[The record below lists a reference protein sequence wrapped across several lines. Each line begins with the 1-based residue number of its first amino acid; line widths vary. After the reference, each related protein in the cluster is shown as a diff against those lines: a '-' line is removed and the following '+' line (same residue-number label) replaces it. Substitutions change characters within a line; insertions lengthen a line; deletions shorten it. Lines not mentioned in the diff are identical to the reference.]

1 MKTHRNSYKILF
13 LILASLLFAE
23 AAYAQLSGYKYRKKL
38 TVDNTRVSGAG
49 TLTNF
54 PVLISFTDPDIAT
67 ISNGGRTTS
76 VNGYDI
82 AFTHSDGSTQLDHE
96 LESYNASTGQILAW
110 VRFPSLSGSSDTDFF
125 IYFGNSSQTTDQS
138 STTTWDNSYQ
148 AVLHMDALTDATS
161 NGNNGS
167 NNGTSSTGGKIG
179 NARDFT
185 ASNDDFISI
194 ADDATLDI
202 TGTITISAWINI
214 DNYNTTPDLVTKGDY
229 NESYGTWLRGD
240 NTFRFADDGTTRVT
254 SSSTL
259 ADGATGYITFTN
271 TGSETAVYINGAN
284 KTTGSGANF
293 SNNNDPLYISTSA
306 YPLDGWVDE
315 VRISNVARSDD
326 WILTEYN
333 NQDNPGTFYSEVEEN
348 PVLSA
353 VEGTPLNTVA
363 GGAAVLVTSSISIST
378 PFADSLESA
387 TIQITGNYDSSEDEL
402 DFSDTGLISGS
413 WASGS
418 GTLTL
423 SGRASVADY
432 QAALRAVTYQN
443 TNGSTP
449 DLSAR
454 TVSFTVEDAF
464 YSSNTVT
471 RDAYITQTL
480 TDLSTDISNTVF
492 HFDAQDIDG
501 DLLTN
506 DQPSNGASVSSWG
519 DRSQNVGGSSATM
532 TNSAPGGDEPI
543 FNVNYFG
550 ERGALFF
557 NYNSGDNGD
566 NFQIDNDNLINTN
579 TFTEKSF
586 AAVFR
591 TGDDLTGLQIV
602 YEQGGGSKG
611 YNISIKDGT
620 AYAYAFSN
628 VWASQDQSINLGAV
642 QPNTSYI
649 VIASHNSSGTPAT
662 SYWEASING
671 GAIQQLTGATD
682 MGGHS
687 GGPTIGEEDNT
698 RDPVTH
704 SNPGTTNS
712 FDGYIAELVSWNTSL
727 NAGRIASIYNFLCD
741 KWCNTPSV
749 LASIEGTNLDYTEGD
764 SPTAITSTIA
774 ISDVDNT
781 LLDSAKVTI
790 SSNFVDSEDELG
802 FVDAGGI
809 TGNWNSTT
817 GILSLSGNA
826 TLAQYQTALRAVTYE
841 NTNTTNPSTAL
852 RQIDFLV
859 YDWDD
864 PSNIVARNINVIAV
878 NTAPTLSGISGPAL
892 GYTEGSGAVSAPFPV
907 SITDIDDTNMESAT
921 ISITNNYF
929 FGEDELGFVDAG
941 GITGSWNS
949 GTGVLTLSGT
959 ASISQYETAL
969 ANITYENLSSDPV
982 EVTRTFSF
990 VVNDGDGNSNT
1001 QTRDLDLTAVN
1012 SAPVLTNIE
1021 TSIPVYQ
1028 GADLQLTNT
1037 IEVSDPDDTQI
1048 DSAVVVINGNFKVA
1062 EDSLLYS
1069 SLFGITGTYDETN
1082 GRLKL
1087 VGTASFS
1094 DYQTALRSIKYRNF
1108 GSIPTGPAR
1117 EVAFIASDGALKSD
1131 SLKRTIEVNAVEA
1144 ISGLD
1149 VWLRADVGVVTSGT
1163 QVTTWQDQSGNGNNF
1178 IGRAGSGIRP
1188 TIVASSA
1195 PLGGQPA
1202 IEFEG
1207 NGDYFDDTD
1216 AESNY
1221 INGMTEFTLFMV
1233 YKSDDTGTDRG
1244 LWNTTTPNDEDAIFT
1259 MRYDESGANGGG
1271 SFTDVIKTGIL
1282 ANDPDNQLESFSDI
1296 QTTSAQITSLHWES
1310 NDSYDIYVDGILN
1323 NPRSAGPPPSGSIS
1337 GATTAIVGKGGK
1349 DEGNRSWDGQIAEV
1363 ILYGR
1368 NLTTEERQ
1376 KVEDYLSVKYS
1387 SAIRKITPAA
1397 GGEAI
1402 SADDANTSYTSL
1414 TGPIIQE
1421 GFPGELTASGTI
1433 VLKAPTGYAWNTGVT
1448 PGVSIAPAYGGS
1460 TTLAS
1465 TFTSITSSNITFTIN
1480 TESSSNPGQ
1489 ITFSGLQVR
1498 PTTGTLPNTGTITNV
1513 GTTGQGGATNY
1524 GSLVMIP
1531 GTVDSLIYVQ
1541 QPTITNVDD
1550 IITPSVRIQL
1560 VDQFGNSIN
1569 TSGVDVGIAISSGPG
1584 SLSGTTP
1591 VSTNVL
1597 GIAEFSDLEIDDVG
1611 AHQLIATSTG
1621 LDSKIS
1627 SSFNIVNA
1635 GVLVGFKIERVPSGN
1650 ISSKLAGQA
1659 FDIKVTAIDGTGT
1672 TVTSFTGTV
1681 SITSSCT
1688 MGTGQGTTAN
1698 FTSGVLSSRSVSITS
1713 VGNCSI
1719 TATNS
1724 AGAENGISNSFTVA
1738 AGAADASTTIIS
1750 SSPSVI
1756 LNDGVSTSTITVQA
1770 KDAYGNNKT
1779 TGGATV
1785 VLSKTAGTI
1794 SSVTDNSNGTYT
1806 ATLTSSTSVTTS
1818 TITGTL
1824 NATSISDNTTV
1835 EFAAFSHIW
1844 ESQLGSASEASDWF
1858 DNDNWNVGNVPG
1870 SSSVVL
1876 IPADPAIGNEFPVV
1890 DVDNTEIASLTLES
1904 GAQLTVSGSI
1914 NFIVDGNVVGDGD
1927 ILGSNND
1934 ELTLAG
1940 NLNVNNITLG
1950 TVTFNGSTDQ
1960 TILNPSTFVN
1970 VEIDNPGTVLITDDF
1985 TANGTL
1991 TLTDGELLIP
2001 SGMNLIANTQSY
2013 GSGNLRFQR
2022 KVSGVRGWRMVSS
2035 PVSSTYGDFLDGTL
2049 TQGYSG
2055 STLGNAALDSLQ
2067 PNVLTYLEN
2076 FPGTD
2081 NQRYRTAT
2089 SSGQSVSQGQG
2100 VFVFFFGD
2108 IAADA
2113 RYNNPLPDTL
2123 DVTGQE
2129 FDGDGTEVDFG
2140 VTYTTAAD
2148 SGWNLVGNPFG
2159 ATINWDDSPNWTK
2172 TNIESTIYVWDPAA
2186 NSGNGE
2192 YLTWNGT
2199 TGTLGSGRISPFQ
2212 GFWIK
2217 ANASSPSLIVN
2228 KEAKT
2233 TGGNFIRKANNS
2245 RSTVIELMATTENL
2259 SKRINFMFSETAS
2272 RNIDSKD
2279 GYRLIPFSTSNIEF
2293 YSLLDDGTQLAINN
2307 LPLNFT
2313 NRIKIPLSL
2322 NAYESQV
2329 PLSGDFNI
2337 SLSGLKGIPEEWLIL
2352 LIDNETGTVTN
2363 LRDNTSYEFFH
2374 STKGKISSNTS
2385 HSKIQIKEKS
2395 KSISTR
2401 FTLQITTE
2409 EIEANIPEE
2418 VYLNQNYPN
2427 PFNPSTSIP
2436 FGLDVDS
2443 KVKLEV
2449 FDILGRKVSTLVNEN
2464 MTAGT
2469 YNINFQAQ
2477 NLASGVYFY
2486 RLVTDSGVFT
2496 QRFTLIK

>member
-1 MKTHRNSYKILF
+1 LLVASLF
-13 LILASLLFAE
+13 LAE
-23 AAYAQLSGYKYRKKL
+23 VAYAQLSGYKYRKKL

-110 VRFPSLSGSSDTDFF
+110 VRFPSLSGSTDTDFF

-138 STTTWDNSYQ
+138 SNTTWDNSYQ
-148 AVLHMDALTDATS
+148 AVLHMDGLNDATS

-202 TGTITISAWINI
+202 TGAITISAWINI
-214 DNYNTTPDLVTKGDY
+214 DNYNTTPDLVTKGAY
-229 NESYGTWLRGD
+229 NQSYGTWLRGD

-254 SSSTL
+254 SSATI
-259 ADGATGYITFTN
+259 ADGATGYVTFTN
-271 TGSETAVYINGAN
+271 NGSQTAVYINGTN

-293 SNNNDPLYISTSA
+293 SNNNNPLYISTSA
-306 YPLDGWVDE
+306 YPLNGWVDE

-333 NQDNPGTFYSEVEEN
+333 NQDNPGTFYSEIEEN

-363 GGAAVLVTSSISIST
+363 GGAAVLVTSTISIST

-387 TIQITGNYDSSEDEL
+387 TIQIAGNYDGSEDEL
-402 DFSDTGLISGS
+402 DFSDTGLITGS
-413 WASGS
+413 WSSGS

-443 TNGSTP
+443 TDGSTP

-471 RDAYITQTL
+471 RDVYITQTL
-480 TDLSTDISNTVF
+480 TDLTTDIANVVF
-492 HFDAQDIDG
+492 NFDAQDADG
-501 DLLTN
+501 DGNSGTN
-506 DQPSNGASVSSWG
+506 QPADGALASWVDVTGNVS
-519 DRSQNVGGSSATM
+519 T
-532 TNSAPGGDEPI
+532 TAPSPDIPVL
-543 FNVNYFG
+543 NANYFG
-550 ERGALFF
+550 ERGAILFD
-557 NYNSGDNGD
+557 YNSGNGGD
-566 NFQIDNDNLINTN
+566 HYPLSEPTVAPTINDG

-591 TGDDLTGLQIV
+591 TTNNISGLQVI

-611 YNISIKDGT
+611 YMIAIKDGK
-620 AYAYAFSN
+620 AYAYAYSN
-628 VWASQDQSINLGAV
+628 AWSSQNKSIDLGSV
-642 QPNTSYI
+642 SPNTSYI
-649 VIASHNSSGTPAT
+649 IVASHESSGIDVS
-662 SYWEASING
+662 SYWRASING
-671 GAIQQLTGATD
+671 GSIQEVSGAND
-682 MGGHS
+682 MGTH
-687 GGPTIGEEDNT
+687 GGDPNIGEEDGT
-698 RDPVTH
+698 RDPVTF
-704 SNPGTTNS
+704 SNNPANTNN
-712 FDGYIAELVSWNTSL
+712 FDGYIAEVISWNSAL
-727 NAGRIASIYNFLCD
+727 SPGKIASIYNFLCD

-749 LASIEGTNLDYTEGD
+749 LVSIEGTNLDYTEGD
-764 SPTAITSTIA
+764 SPKTITSTIA

-790 SSNFVDSEDELG
+790 SSNFVDSEDVLG

-817 GILSLSGNA
+817 GVLSLSGNA
-826 TLAQYQTALRAVTYE
+826 SLSQYQTALRSVTYE

-864 PSNIVARNINVIAV
+864 PSNIVARNINIIAV

-921 ISITNNYF
+921 ISITYNYF

-941 GITGSWNS
+941 GITGNWNS
-949 GTGVLTLSGT
+949 GTGELTLSGS

-990 VVNDGDGNSNT
+990 TVNDGDGNSNT
-1001 QTRDLDLTAVN
+1001 QTRDLDLVAVN

-1021 TSIPVYQ
+1021 VSVPVYQ
-1028 GADLQLTNT
+1028 GVDLQITNT

-1048 DSAVVVINGNFKVA
+1048 DSAIVVINGNFKVA

-1069 SLFGITGTYDETN
+1069 SLFGITGTYDESI

-1108 GSIPTGPAR
+1108 GTIPTGPAR
-1117 EVAFIASDGALKSD
+1117 EIAFIASDGALKSD

-1163 QVTTWQDQSGNGNNF
+1163 QVTTWQDQSGNGNDF
-1178 IGRAGSGIRP
+1178 VGRTGSGNRP
-1188 TIVASSA
+1188 TVVSSSA
-1195 PLGGQPA
+1195 SLGGQPA
-1202 IEFEG
+1202 INFVG
-1207 NGDYFDDTD
+1207 NGDHFDDTD
-1216 AESNY
+1216 AETNY

-1233 YKSDDTGTDRG
+1233 YKSDQTGTDRG
-1244 LWNTTTPNDEDAIFT
+1244 LWNTTTPSGDDATFT
-1259 MRYDESGANGGG
+1259 IRYDASGANGGG

-1282 ANDPDNQLESFSDI
+1282 GNDPDNQLESFSDI
-1296 QTTSAQITSLHWES
+1296 QTTSSQITSLHWKS

-1323 NPRSAGPPPSGSIS
+1323 NPSSAGPPPTGTINS
-1337 GATTAIVGKGGK
+1337 ATTALVGKGGK
-1349 DEGNRSWDGQIAEV
+1349 DTGNQSWDGEIAEV

-1368 NLTTEERQ
+1368 NLSTEERE
-1376 KVEDYLSVKYS
+1376 KVEDYLSEKYS
-1387 SAIRKITPAA
+1387 AAIRKITPAE

-1414 TGPIIQE
+1414 TGPVIQE

-1433 VLKAPTGYAWNTGVT
+1433 VLKAPTGYEWNTST
-1448 PGVSIAPAYGGS
+1448 SPGVSIAPAYGGS

-1498 PTTGTLPNTGTITNV
+1498 PTTGTLPNTGTITNI

-1524 GSLVMIP
+1524 GSLVMVP

-1550 IITPSVRIQL
+1550 IITPSVRVQL

-1584 SLSGTTP
+1584 NLSGTTP

-1611 AHQLIATSTG
+1611 AHQLIATSAG
-1621 LDSKIS
+1621 LDSRIS

-1659 FDIKVTAIDGTGT
+1659 FDIKITAIDGTGT
-1672 TVTSFTGTV
+1672 AVTSFTGTV

-1724 AGAENGISNSFTVA
+1724 AGAENGISNTFSVA
-1738 AGAADASTTIIS
+1738 AGAADASTSTITP
-1750 SSPSVI
+1750 SPSVI
-1756 LNDGVSTSTITVQA
+1756 LNNGSSTSTITVQA

-1779 TGGATV
+1779 IGGATI
-1785 VLSKTAGTI
+1785 VLSKTAGTL
-1794 SSVTDNSNGTYT
+1794 SSVTDNANGTYT

-1824 NATSISDNTTV
+1824 NAVAIADNAEV

-1858 DNDNWNVGNVPG
+1858 DNDNWNVGSVPG
-1870 SSSVVL
+1870 ASSVVL
-1876 IPADPAIGNEFPVV
+1876 IPADPDVGNEFPVV
-1890 DVDNTEIASLTLES
+1890 DVTNTEIASLSLES
-1904 GAQLTVSGSI
+1904 GAQLTVSGSV
-1914 NFIVDGNVVGDGD
+1914 NFIVDGNVIGDGD

-1934 ELTLAG
+1934 SLTVAG
-1940 NLNVNNITLG
+1940 NLNVADITLG
-1950 TVTFNGSTDQ
+1950 TVVFNGSTNQ
-1960 TILNPSTFVN
+1960 TIVNPSTFVN
-1970 VEIDNPGTVLITDDF
+1970 VEIDNPGTVTITDNF
-1985 TANGTL
+1985 TSTGILA
-1991 TLTDGELLIP
+1991 LTDGELLIP
-2001 SGMNLIANTQSY
+2001 SGLNLIANTQSY

-2022 KVSGVRGWRMVSS
+2022 IVTGVRGWRMLSS

-2067 PNVLTYLEN
+2067 PNVLTYLES
-2076 FPGTD
+2076 FEGTD

-2108 IAADA
+2108 IAADN

-2123 DVTGQE
+2123 DVIGQE
-2129 FDGDGTEVDFG
+2129 FDGNGTQVDLG

-2159 ATINWDDSPNWTK
+2159 ATIDWDDSGNWTK
-2172 TNIESTIYVWDPAA
+2172 TNIESTIYIWDPAA

-2199 TGTLGSGRISPFQ
+2199 TGTLGSGLIAPFQ
-2212 GFWIK
+2212 GFWVK
-2217 ANASSPSLIVN
+2217 ANATSPSLIVD
-2228 KEAKT
+2228 KDAKT
-2233 TGGNFIRKANNS
+2233 TGGNFVRKANNS
-2245 RSTVIELMATTENL
+2245 RSPVIELTASNENL
-2259 SKRINFMFSETAS
+2259 SKRTNFMFSETGTQ
-2272 RNIDSKD
+2272 NIDSKD

-2313 NRIKIPLSL
+2313 NRLKIPLTL
-2322 NAYESQV
+2322 NAYENLV
-2329 PLSGDFNI
+2329 PLSGDYKI

-2363 LRDNTSYEFFH
+2363 LRDDSSYEFYH
-2374 STKGKISSNTS
+2374 STKGKISSNTT
-2385 HSKIQIKEKS
+2385 HTKIKLKNKS
-2395 KSISTR
+2395 KSLSTR

-2409 EIEANIPEE
+2409 EIEANIPKE

-2427 PFNPSTSIP
+2427 PFNPTTTIP

-2443 KVKLEV
+2443 EV
-2449 FDILGRKVSTLVNEN
+2449 SLVVYDILGRKISTLLNKR

-2469 YNINFQAQ
+2469 YNINYRAEH
-2477 NLASGVYFY
+2477 LASGIYFY
-2486 RLVTDSGVFT
+2486 RLQTDSQIYT
-2496 QRFTLIK
+2496 ERFTLIK

>member
-1 MKTHRNSYKILF
+1 M
-13 LILASLLFAE
+13 SLLLAE
-23 AAYAQLSGYKYRKKL
+23 TAYAQLAGYKYRKKL
-38 TVDNTRVSGAG
+38 TIDNTRVSGAG

-54 PVLISFTDPDIAT
+54 PVLISFTDADIAT
-67 ISNGGRTTS
+67 TSNGGLTTN

-110 VRFPSLSGSSDTDFF
+110 VRFPTLSGSTDTDFF

-148 AVLHMDALTDATS
+148 AVLHMDDVADATS
-161 NGNNGS
+161 NS
-167 NNGTSSTGGKIG
+167 NNGTNNGSTSISGKIG
-179 NARDFT
+179 NARNFT
-185 ASNDDFISI
+185 TAGGNDFISI

-202 TGTITISAWINI
+202 TGDITISAWLNINNI
-214 DNYNTTPDLVTKGDY
+214 DDLPDLITKGDY
-229 NESYGTWLRGD
+229 TDAYSTWITTGGAP
-240 NTFRFADDGTTRVT
+240 RFATDGNI
-254 SSSTL
+254 L
-259 ADGATGYITFTN
+259 
-271 TGSETAVYINGAN
+271 
-284 KTTGSGANF
+284 TGSGSISSGTTAFLTFTKSGSGRNIYVNGVPAGSDGSTTAF
-293 SNNNDPLYISTSA
+293 STNNDPLYISTSS
-306 YPLDGWVDE
+306 YGLNGFVDE
-315 VRISNVARSDD
+315 VRISNIARSAD
-326 WILTEYN
+326 WISTEFN

-363 GGAAVLVTSSISIST
+363 GGAAVFVTSTISIST

-387 TIQITGNYDSSEDEL
+387 TIQITGNFDSSEDEL
-402 DFSDTGLISGS
+402 DFTDTGLISGS

-423 SGRASVADY
+423 SGRASVTDY

-443 TNGSTP
+443 TDGSTP

-454 TVSFTVEDAF
+454 TISFSVEDAF

-471 RDAYITQTL
+471 RDVYITQTL
-480 TDLSTDISNTVF
+480 TDLTTDIANVVF
-492 HFDAQDIDG
+492 NFDAQDADG
-501 DLLTN
+501 DGNSGTN
-506 DQPSNGASVSSWG
+506 QPADGALASWVDVTGNVS
-519 DRSQNVGGSSATM
+519 T
-532 TNSAPGGDEPI
+532 TAPSPDIPVL
-543 FNVNYFG
+543 NANYFG
-550 ERGALFF
+550 ERGAILFD
-557 NYNSGDNGD
+557 YNSGNGGD
-566 NFQIDNDNLINTN
+566 HYPLSEPTVAPTINDG

-591 TGDDLTGLQIV
+591 TTNNISGLQVI

-611 YNISIKDGT
+611 YMIAIKDGK
-620 AYAYAFSN
+620 AYAYAYSN
-628 VWASQDQSINLGAV
+628 AWSSQNKSIDLGSV
-642 QPNTSYI
+642 SPNTSYI
-649 VIASHNSSGTPAT
+649 IVASHESSGSDVS
-662 SYWEASING
+662 SYWRASING
-671 GAIQQLTGATD
+671 GSIQEVSGAND
-682 MGGHS
+682 MGNH
-687 GGPTIGEEDNT
+687 GGDPNIGEEDGT
-698 RDPVTH
+698 RDPVTF
-704 SNPGTTNS
+704 SNNPANTNN
-712 FDGYIAELVSWNTSL
+712 FDGYIAEVISWNSAL
-727 NAGRIASIYNFLCD
+727 SPGKIASIYNFLCD

-764 SPTAITSTIA
+764 SPKTITSTIV

-781 LLDSAKVTI
+781 VLDSAKVII
-790 SSNFVDSEDELG
+790 SSNYVNSEDELA

-809 TGNWNSTT
+809 TGNWDSTT
-817 GILSLSGNA
+817 GVLSLSGNA
-826 TLAQYQTALRAVTYE
+826 TLAQYQTALRSVTYE
-841 NTNTTNPSTAL
+841 NTNGVNPSTSL
-852 RQIDFLV
+852 RQIDFVV

-864 PSNIVARNINVIAV
+864 PSNTVARNINVIAE
-878 NTAPTLSGISGPAL
+878 NTAPTLSGITGATL
-892 GYTEGSGAVSAPFPV
+892 NYTEGSGAVSAPFPV
-907 SITDIDDTNMESAT
+907 SITDVDDTNMESAT

-941 GITGSWNS
+941 GITGNWNS
-949 GTGVLTLSGT
+949 GTGELTLSGS

-990 VVNDGDGNSNT
+990 TVNDGDGNSNT
-1001 QTRDLDLTAVN
+1001 QTRDLDLVAVN

-1021 TSIPVYQ
+1021 VSVPVYQ
-1028 GADLQLTNT
+1028 GVDLQITNT

-1048 DSAVVVINGNFKVA
+1048 DSAIVVINGNFKVA

-1069 SLFGITGTYDETN
+1069 SLFGITGTYDESI

-1108 GSIPTGPAR
+1108 GTIPTGPAR
-1117 EVAFIASDGALKSD
+1117 EIAFIASDGALKSD

-1163 QVTTWQDQSGNGNNF
+1163 QVTTWQDQSGNGNDF
-1178 IGRAGSGIRP
+1178 IGRTGSGNRP
-1188 TIVASSA
+1188 TVVSSSA
-1195 PLGGQPA
+1195 SLGGQPA
-1202 IEFEG
+1202 INFVG
-1207 NGDYFDDTD
+1207 NGDHFDDTD
-1216 AESNY
+1216 AETNY

-1233 YKSDDTGTDRG
+1233 YKSDQTGTDRG
-1244 LWNTTTPNDEDAIFT
+1244 LWNTTTPSGDDATFT
-1259 MRYDESGANGGG
+1259 IRYDASGANGGG

-1282 ANDPDNQLESFSDI
+1282 GNDPDNQLESFSDI
-1296 QTTSAQITSLHWES
+1296 QTTSSQITSLHWKS

-1323 NPRSAGPPPSGSIS
+1323 NPSSAGPPPTGTINS
-1337 GATTAIVGKGGK
+1337 ATTALVGKGGK
-1349 DEGNRSWDGQIAEV
+1349 DTGNQSWDGEIAEV

-1368 NLTTEERQ
+1368 NLSTEERE
-1376 KVEDYLSVKYS
+1376 KVEDYLSEKYS
-1387 SAIRKITPAA
+1387 AAIRKITPAE

-1414 TGPIIQE
+1414 TGPVIQE

-1433 VLKAPTGYAWNTGVT
+1433 VLKAPTGYEWNTGT
-1448 PGVSIAPAYGGS
+1448 SPGVSIAPAYGGS

-1498 PTTGTLPNTGTITNV
+1498 PTTGTLPNTGTITNI

-1524 GSLVMIP
+1524 GSLVMVP

-1550 IITPSVRIQL
+1550 IITPSVRVQL

-1584 SLSGTTP
+1584 NLSGTTP

-1611 AHQLIATSTG
+1611 AHQLIATSAG
-1621 LDSKIS
+1621 LDSRIS

-1659 FDIKVTAIDGTGT
+1659 FDIKITAIDGTGT
-1672 TVTSFTGTV
+1672 AVTSFTGTV

-1724 AGAENGISNSFTVA
+1724 AGAENGISNTFSVA
-1738 AGAADASTTIIS
+1738 AGAADASTSTITP
-1750 SSPSVI
+1750 SPSVI
-1756 LNDGVSTSTITVQA
+1756 LNNGSSTSTITVQA

-1779 TGGATV
+1779 IGGATI
-1785 VLSKTAGTI
+1785 VLSKTAGTL
-1794 SSVTDNSNGTYT
+1794 SSVTDNANGTYT

-1824 NATSISDNTTV
+1824 NAVAIADNAEV

-1858 DNDNWNVGNVPG
+1858 DNDNWNVGSVPG
-1870 SSSVVL
+1870 ASSVVL
-1876 IPADPAIGNEFPVV
+1876 IPADPDVGNEFPVV
-1890 DVDNTEIASLTLES
+1890 DVTNTEIASLSLES
-1904 GAQLTVSGSI
+1904 GAQLTVSGSV
-1914 NFIVDGNVVGDGD
+1914 NFIVDGNVIGDGD

-1934 ELTLAG
+1934 SLTVAG
-1940 NLNVNNITLG
+1940 NLNVADITLG
-1950 TVTFNGSTDQ
+1950 TVVFNGSTNQ
-1960 TILNPSTFVN
+1960 TIVNPSAFVN
-1970 VEIDNPGTVLITDDF
+1970 VEIDNPGTVTITDNF
-1985 TANGTL
+1985 TSTGILA
-1991 TLTDGELLIP
+1991 LTDGELLIP
-2001 SGMNLIANTQSY
+2001 SGLNLIANTQSY
-2013 GSGNLRFQR
+2013 VSGNLRFQR
-2022 KVSGVRGWRMVSS
+2022 IVTGVRGWRMLSS

-2067 PNVLTYLEN
+2067 PNVLTYLES
-2076 FPGTD
+2076 FEGTD

-2108 IAADA
+2108 IAADN

-2123 DVTGQE
+2123 DVIGQE
-2129 FDGDGTEVDFG
+2129 FDGNGTQVDLG

-2159 ATINWDDSPNWTK
+2159 ATIDWDDSGNWTK

-2199 TGTLGSGRISPFQ
+2199 TGTLGSGLIAPFQ
-2212 GFWIK
+2212 GFWVK
-2217 ANASSPSLIVN
+2217 ANATSPSLIVD
-2228 KEAKT
+2228 KDAKT
-2233 TGGNFIRKANNS
+2233 TGGNFVRKANNS
-2245 RSTVIELMATTENL
+2245 RSPVIELTASNENL
-2259 SKRINFMFSETAS
+2259 SKRTNFMFSETGTQS
-2272 RNIDSKD
+2272 IDSKD

-2313 NRIKIPLSL
+2313 NRLKIPLTL
-2322 NAYESQV
+2322 NAYENLV
-2329 PLSGDFNI
+2329 PLSGDYKI

-2363 LRDNTSYEFFH
+2363 LRDDSSYEFYH
-2374 STKGKISSNTS
+2374 STKGKISSNTT
-2385 HSKIQIKEKS
+2385 HTKIKLKNKS
-2395 KSISTR
+2395 KSLSTR

-2409 EIEANIPEE
+2409 EIEANIPKE

-2427 PFNPSTSIP
+2427 PFNPTTTIP

-2443 KVKLEV
+2443 EV
-2449 FDILGRKVSTLVNEN
+2449 SLVVYDILGRKISTLLNKR

-2469 YNINFQAQ
+2469 YNINYRAEH
-2477 NLASGVYFY
+2477 LASGIYFY
-2486 RLVTDSGVFT
+2486 RLQTDSQIYT
-2496 QRFTLIK
+2496 ERFTLIK